1 MGNELE
7 KHLTMFYGI
16 VDLEANVLRFAN
28 AGQFPFPILFD
39 GEESISIGGKSMP
52 VGLVRHAQ
60 YKVQEQVLPE
70 RFLLLLCSDGIL
82 ELMQQ
87 SLVEEKEAGLVAMAS
102 DLDLDLDQLIAAL
115 GTATRQDKLPDDV
128 TVLLLKR

>member
-1 MGNELE
+1 MSWRRLPDAQ
-7 KHLTMFYGI
+7 LADQR
-16 VDLEANVLRFAN
+16 VDAIAGALYDRLDFA
-28 AGQFPFPILFD
+28 AAFRG
-39 GEESISIGGKSMP
+39 
-52 VGLVRHAQ
+52 GLVER
-60 YKVQEQVLPE
+60 EQVLPE

-102 DLDLDLDQLIAAL
+102 DLDLDLDQLISSL

-128 TVLLLKR
+128 TLLLVRR